1 MPARPPA
8 RLVRGPS
15 AAKLPAAKLS
25 AASKPA
31 MPLFDSPPHAP
42 ADAHAAP
49 SASAAPVGHAAP
61 DAHADHAVAAHG
73 AEGHAAHADPQPL
86 DHVTDTIFRAR
97 TKEQVPDGIK
107 WVTNDWPLNKTGMLP
122 TFTLHMGTL
131 LVASA
136 LTLITMWWVSKR
148 MQTTGSSDPHR
159 KYLPKGRLSQIV
171 ESVIVYLRDE
181 MIVPIL
187 GEQNSRRYLP
197 FLLTVFFF
205 IWFNNLFGLLPL
217 LDFQHLLGGLGWHD
231 YHWAII
237 GGTATGNIAVTAALA
252 TIAFVVIQAHGF
264 RELGVIGWINHLRCD
279 APWYAAPLIMLVEF
293 AGLFIKPAALAIRL
307 FANMLA
313 GHVLMATVMLFG
325 FMALSAGLGWF
336 VGGAVGVVS
345 GVFATALY
353 FLELFVATL
362 QAFVFMFLV
371 AVFMSLMNHHDE
383 HEDEHGHAEAH
394 DQSVG
399 QHRHDTAPAPGH

>member
-1 MPARPPA
+1 M
-8 RLVRGPS
+8 L
-15 AAKLPAAKLS
+15 LP
-25 AASKPA
+25 
-31 MPLFDSPPHAP
+31 DTPPHAP

-49 SASAAPVGHAAP
+49 AGHAAE
-61 DAHADHAVAAHG
+61 H
-73 AEGHAAHADPQPL
+73 HADPQPL
-86 DHVTDTIFRAR
+86 DHVTDKVFTAR
-97 TKEQVPDGIK
+97 TRETVPDNLQFA
-107 WVTNDWPLNKTGMLP
+107 VNKHGVLP

-131 LVASA
+131 LLASA
-136 LTLITMWWVSKR
+136 LTVITLWWVGRR
-148 MQTTGSSDPHR
+148 MQTAGSSDPYR

-181 MIVPIL
+181 MITPIL
-187 GEQNSRRYLP
+187 GEKNSARYLP
-197 FLLTVFFF
+197 FLLTIFFF

-217 LDFQHLLGGLGWHD
+217 LDIQHLIGGFGWHD

-252 TIAFVVIQAHGF
+252 SIAFVVIQVHGF
-264 RELGVIGWINHLRCD
+264 RELGVIGWLNHLRCD
-279 APWYAAPLIMLVEF
+279 APWYAAPLIMVVEF

-313 GHVLMATVMLFG
+313 GHVLMATVLLFG
-325 FMALSAGLGWF
+325 FMALNAGLGWF

-345 GVFATALY
+345 GIFATALY

-371 AVFMSLMNHHDE
+371 AVFMSLMSHHDE
-383 HEDEHGHAEAH
+383 HEHEAHAEHADGHAP
-394 DQSVG
+394 S
-399 QHRHDTAPAPGH
+399 PAAGH